1 MEIYFCNRPT
11 QWGSPAR
18 LFLLVGWFWT
28 WTVVIGVMISE
39 RRKCAFPK
47 YWERFWISDPR
58 KPFHSQYFGILIH
71 ICCEN
76 LAKVRV
82 TGIMW
87 GLYNPAPLTTL
98 KTKKRR
104 ALLLQ
109 RKVKLLFS
117 YENYTQLPTLS
128 QRISVSLEKDKVL
141 SLSFLPIS
149 LAVPHIYLKKYDS

>member
-1 MEIYFCNRPT
+1 
-11 QWGSPAR
+11 
-18 LFLLVGWFWT
+18 
-28 WTVVIGVMISE
+28 
-39 RRKCAFPK
+39 
-47 YWERFWISDPR
+47 
-58 KPFHSQYFGILIH
+58 
-71 ICCEN
+71 
-76 LAKVRV
+76 
-82 TGIMW
+82 MW